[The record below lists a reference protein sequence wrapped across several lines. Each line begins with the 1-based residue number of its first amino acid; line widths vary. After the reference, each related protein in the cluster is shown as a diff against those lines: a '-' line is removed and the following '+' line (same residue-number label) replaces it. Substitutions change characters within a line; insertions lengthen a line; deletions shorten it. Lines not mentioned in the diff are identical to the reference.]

1 MRAGEWV
8 AQRARAAAVEA
19 IRSSASH
26 SGMSGMSGMRRVGVG
41 LGRVLG
47 STRVDVGEGKGWMGR
62 VGLGWGGGGDLMGR
76 LWKFGRC

>member
-26 SGMSGMSGMRRVGVG
+26 SGMSGMSGMSAIRAIGAIRASGGFYTAG
-41 LGRVLG
+41 LHLWHA
-47 STRVDVGEGKGWMGR
+47 TVDVVMGR
-62 VGLGWGGGGDLMGR
+62 GDGR
-76 LWKFGRC
+76 